1 MERTPRLRMLRPA
14 AAAASVFLLPP
25 SPPPT
30 FSVRPSVLAPRLQFV
45 RRPCVPACVRPLLVV
60 VRRHSSVASAPSRWI
75 GRLSPPLFLPLPRL
89 RLRRLQ
95 RSASYVRSSESESDP
110 QTATATNSTVIQCF
124 WRENSLVGKLST
136 FLNSSLIHLSPAF
149 TEDGRHNT
157 TIKVRLL
164 AIVITRR
171 ACNEAHLS
179 RNYSQIR
186 LMDNRIL
193 IQVR

>member
-1 MERTPRLRMLRPA
+1 M
-14 AAAASVFLLPP
+14 
-25 SPPPT
+25 
-30 FSVRPSVLAPRLQFV
+30 
-45 RRPCVPACVRPLLVV
+45 RPCVRASARPFATLQSPLRPLGG
-60 VRRHSSVASAPSRWI
+60 SVDS
-75 GRLSPPLFLPLPRL
+75 LPLLLLHLRLFL

-136 FLNSSLIHLSPAF
+136 FLNSSLTHLSPAF